1 MSLPELLTGSKKI
14 TLSKMKTTRT
24 YPKLYYACK
33 GDGWIPTTGTSSD
46 TAKQCPVCNGTGIIT
61 VTEIIEE

>member
-1 MSLPELLTGSKKI
+1 MKI
-14 TLSKMKTTRT
+14 TRT
-24 YPKLYYACK
+24 YPKLCDACN

-61 VTEIIEE
+61 VTEIIGKNENKDI